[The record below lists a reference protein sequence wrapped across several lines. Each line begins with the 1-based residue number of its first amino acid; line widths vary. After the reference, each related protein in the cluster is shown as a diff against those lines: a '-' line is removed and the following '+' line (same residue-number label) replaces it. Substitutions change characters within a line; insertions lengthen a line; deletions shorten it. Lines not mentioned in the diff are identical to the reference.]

1 MVHLFMDLQLTALVC
16 FVLCDLLDGNYLS
29 SALQRAHENFSEGA
43 DSALDFFRV
52 LVLLL

>member
-1 MVHLFMDLQLTALVC
+1 MDLQLTTLVC
-16 FVLCDLLDGNYLS
+16 FVLCDLLDSNNFA

-43 DSALDFFRV
+43 DSAFDFFCV